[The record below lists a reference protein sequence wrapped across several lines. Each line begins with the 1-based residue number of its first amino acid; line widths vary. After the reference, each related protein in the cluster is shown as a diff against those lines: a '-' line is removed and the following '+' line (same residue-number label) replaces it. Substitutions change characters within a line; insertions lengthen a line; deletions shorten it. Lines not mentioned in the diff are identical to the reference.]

1 MESLFQKGIM
11 VGLGL
16 LGMTKDKVEELV
28 DDLSKR
34 GEMTRAEARKVV
46 NELMNKAEH
55 RSEEMKKWI
64 DVRIDEAM
72 DRFRPKV
79 LDRVEDL
86 EKQVAD
92 LQKEVKKLHKAQQST
107 RDQA

>member
-86 EKQVAD
+86 EKKVAD

>member
-1 MESLFQKGIM
+1 MESIFQKGVM
-11 VGLGL
+11 VGPGI
-16 LGMTKDKVEELV
+16 LGMTKDKVEEMV

-64 DVRIDEAM
+64 DERIDEAM

-79 LDRVEDL
+79 LDRVDDL
-86 EKQVAD
+86 EKQVTD
-92 LQKEVKKLHKAQQST
+92 LKKEGKKPKKKKH
-107 RDQA
+107 D